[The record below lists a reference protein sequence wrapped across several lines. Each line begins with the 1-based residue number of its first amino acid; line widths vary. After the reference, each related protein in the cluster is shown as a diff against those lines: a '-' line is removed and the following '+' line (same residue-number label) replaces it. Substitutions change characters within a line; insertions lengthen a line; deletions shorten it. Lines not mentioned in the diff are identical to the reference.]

1 MARGGTLGRYRTFH
15 RRDGIG
21 EVLEKVERRDDVAL
35 MRAVQ
40 AEETDA
46 FEEFVRRYQKRF
58 YRIAMGY
65 MRDHDDALDAV
76 QGAFI
81 RIYKA
86 RDRWT
91 PQAQP
96 FTWSYRILVNHCID
110 LIRKQRIREASS
122 LDGPQMVEKD
132 LEDRASVSPFDSSA
146 GHQLGEVIRAAVAD
160 LPDRQ
165 REIFTLRHFEEMSL
179 QEIAEVQGC
188 ALGTVKSSLH
198 RAVMTLRDRLSE
210 FFPET
215 AHGLS
220 NRSS

>member
-1 MARGGTLGRYRTFH
+1 M
-15 RRDGIG
+15 D
-21 EVLEKVERRDDVAL
+21 RRDDDAL

-40 AEETDA
+40 AEAPAA

-65 MRDHDDALDAV
+65 MRDHDEALDAV

-81 RIYKA
+81 RIHNA
-86 RDRWT
+86 RHRWT

-110 LIRKQRIREASS
+110 LIRKRRVRDAAS
-122 LDGPQMVEKD
+122 LDAPGIRDKD
-132 LEDRASVSPFDSSA
+132 LVDRSGPSPFDRSA
-146 GHQLGEVIRAAVAD
+146 GREVGEAIRAAVAE

-179 QEIAEVQGC
+179 REIATVQGC

-198 RAVMTLRDRLSE
+198 RAVMTLREQLSDL
-210 FFPET
+210 FPGPEGELQKRPT
-215 AHGLS
+215 
-220 NRSS
+220 

>member
-1 MARGGTLGRYRTFH
+1 M
-15 RRDGIG
+15 
-21 EVLEKVERRDDVAL
+21 ERRDDNAL
-35 MRAVQ
+35 MKAVQ
-40 AEETDA
+40 AEEPDA
-46 FEEFVRRYQKRF
+46 FEEFVRRYQRRF

-86 RDRWT
+86 RQRWT

-110 LIRKQRIREASS
+110 LIRKRRIRDATS
-122 LDGPQMVEKD
+122 LDSETLREGD
-132 LEDRASVSPFDSSA
+132 LEDTRSVSPFESSA
-146 GHQLGEVIRAAVAD
+146 GVEVGQAIREAVAG

-165 REIFTLRHFEEMSL
+165 REIFTLRHFEELSL

-198 RAVMTLRDRLSE
+198 RAVMTLRNRLSD
-210 FFPET
+210 FLPGPE
-215 AHGLS
+215 GELQ
-220 NRSS
+220 NRPT

>member
-1 MARGGTLGRYRTFH
+1 M
-15 RRDGIG
+15 DG
-21 EVLEKVERRDDVAL
+21 RDDVLL
-35 MRAVQ
+35 MRAIQ
-40 AEETDA
+40 ADEARA

-65 MRDHDDALDAV
+65 LRDHDESLDAV

-81 RIYKA
+81 RVYRA
-86 RDRWT
+86 RERWT

-110 LIRKQRIREASS
+110 LIRKRRLRDTDSLDDESIAERDLADRTTASPFAASAGAELGIAIREA
-122 LDGPQMVEKD
+122 V
-132 LEDRASVSPFDSSA
+132 
-146 GHQLGEVIRAAVAD
+146 AA

-165 REIFTLRHFEEMSL
+165 REIFSLRHFEQMSL

-198 RAVMTLRDRLSE
+198 RAVMTLRGQLSSLLPGHTHE
-210 FFPET
+210 LQRRP
-215 AHGLS
+215 G
-220 NRSS
+220 

>member
-1 MARGGTLGRYRTFH
+1 M
-15 RRDGIG
+15 
-21 EVLEKVERRDDVAL
+21 ERLDDVAL

-40 AEETDA
+40 ADTPDA
-46 FEEFVRRYQKRF
+46 LEEFVRRYQKRF

-65 MRDHDDALDAV
+65 LRDHDDALDAV

-81 RIYKA
+81 RIHRA
-86 RDRWT
+86 RARWT

-96 FTWSYRILVNHCID
+96 FTWAYRILVNHCID
-110 LIRKQRIREASS
+110 LIRKRRIREAVS
-122 LDGPQMVEKD
+122 LDAPNMAEKEI
-132 LEDRASVSPFDSSA
+132 EDRTSPTPFDRTS
-146 GHQLGEVIRAAVAD
+146 GQEVGVLIRKAVAE

-179 QEIAEVQGC
+179 KEIADVQGC

-198 RAVMTLRDRLSE
+198 RAVMTLRERLME
-210 FFPET
+210 FFPE
-215 AHGLS
+215 AGHELP

>member
-1 MARGGTLGRYRTFH
+1 M
-15 RRDGIG
+15 
-21 EVLEKVERRDDVAL
+21 E
-35 MRAVQ
+35 AVQ
-40 AEETDA
+40 ADAPAA
-46 FEEFVRRYQKRF
+46 FEEFVHRYQRRF

-81 RIYKA
+81 RIYRA
-86 RDRWT
+86 RGRWT

-96 FTWSYRILVNHCID
+96 FTWAYRILVNHCID
-110 LIRKQRIREASS
+110 LIRKRRVRDAAS
-122 LDGPQMVEKD
+122 LDSPEVGEKE
-132 LEDRASVSPFDSSA
+132 LMDRTSPSPFQRSA
-146 GHQLGEVIRAAVAD
+146 GAQVGAAIRAAVAE

-198 RAVMTLRDRLSE
+198 RAVMTLRERLADL
-210 FFPET
+210 FPGPGREL
-215 AHGLS
+215 HNHPS
-220 NRSS
+220 

>member
-1 MARGGTLGRYRTFH
+1 MD
-15 RRDGIG
+15 RR
-21 EVLEKVERRDDVAL
+21 EDVAL

-40 AEETDA
+40 ADEPDA

-65 MRDHDDALDAV
+65 VRDHDEALDAV

-81 RIYKA
+81 RVYKA
-86 RDRWT
+86 RSRWT

-110 LIRKQRIREASS
+110 LIRKRRIREAQS
-122 LDGPQMVEKD
+122 LDEPGIPEREMV
-132 LEDRASVSPFDSSA
+132 DRDSVSPFDRSA
-146 GHQLGEVIRAAVAD
+146 GLETGEAIRAAVAE

-179 QEIAEVQGC
+179 QEIAEAQGC

-198 RAVMTLRDRLSE
+198 RAVMTLRERLADL
-210 FFPET
+210 FPGAGRE
-215 AHGLS
+215 LQ
-220 NRSS
+220 NRPS

>member
-1 MARGGTLGRYRTFH
+1 M
-15 RRDGIG
+15 
-21 EVLEKVERRDDVAL
+21 ERLDDVAL

-40 AEETDA
+40 ADTPDA
-46 FEEFVRRYQKRF
+46 LEEFVRRYQKRF

-65 MRDHDDALDAV
+65 LRNHDDSLDAV

-81 RIYKA
+81 RIHRA
-86 RDRWT
+86 RARWT

-96 FTWSYRILVNHCID
+96 FTWAYRILVNHCID
-110 LIRKQRIREASS
+110 LIRKRRIRDAVSLDAPNMADKEIEDRTSPTPFDRSAGREVGVLIREA
-122 LDGPQMVEKD
+122 
-132 LEDRASVSPFDSSA
+132 
-146 GHQLGEVIRAAVAD
+146 VAE

-179 QEIAEVQGC
+179 KEIADVQGC

-198 RAVMTLRDRLSE
+198 RAVMTLRKRLME
-210 FFPET
+210 FFPE
-215 AHGLS
+215 AGHELP

>member
-1 MARGGTLGRYRTFH
+1 M
-15 RRDGIG
+15 
-21 EVLEKVERRDDVAL
+21 ERLDDVAL

-40 AEETDA
+40 ADA
-46 FEEFVRRYQKRF
+46 PDALEEFVRRYQKRF

-65 MRDHDDALDAV
+65 LRDHDDALDAV

-81 RIYKA
+81 RIHRA
-86 RDRWT
+86 RARWT

-96 FTWSYRILVNHCID
+96 FTWAYRILVNHCID
-110 LIRKQRIREASS
+110 LIRKRRIRDAAS
-122 LDGPQMVEKD
+122 LDAPNMADKEI
-132 LEDRASVSPFDSSA
+132 EDRTSPTPFDRSA
-146 GHQLGEVIRAAVAD
+146 GREVGVLIREAVAD

-179 QEIAEVQGC
+179 KEIADVQGC

-198 RAVMTLRDRLSE
+198 RAVMTLRERLIE
-210 FFPET
+210 FFPE
-215 AHGLS
+215 AGHELP

>member
-1 MARGGTLGRYRTFH
+1 M
-15 RRDGIG
+15 
-21 EVLEKVERRDDVAL
+21 ERLDDVAL

-40 AEETDA
+40 ADA
-46 FEEFVRRYQKRF
+46 PDALEEFVHRYQRRF

-65 MRDHDDALDAV
+65 LRDHDDALDAV

-81 RIYKA
+81 RIHRA
-86 RDRWT
+86 RARWT

-96 FTWSYRILVNHCID
+96 FTWAYRILVNHCID
-110 LIRKQRIREASS
+110 LIRKRRIRDAASLDAPNMADKEIEDRTSPTPFDRSAGREVGVLIREA
-122 LDGPQMVEKD
+122 
-132 LEDRASVSPFDSSA
+132 
-146 GHQLGEVIRAAVAD
+146 VAE

-179 QEIAEVQGC
+179 KEIADVQGC

-198 RAVMTLRDRLSE
+198 RAVMTLRERLIE
-210 FFPET
+210 FFPE
-215 AHGLS
+215 AGHELP

>member
-1 MARGGTLGRYRTFH
+1 M
-15 RRDGIG
+15 D
-21 EVLEKVERRDDVAL
+21 ERDDAAL

-40 AEETDA
+40 AEEPTA

-65 MRDHDDALDAV
+65 MRDHDEALDAV

-81 RIYKA
+81 RIHNA
-86 RDRWT
+86 RQRWT

-110 LIRKQRIREASS
+110 LIRKRRIRDADS
-122 LDGPQMVEKD
+122 LDA
-132 LEDRASVSPFDSSA
+132 ASTPGKELVDQDSPSPFERSA
-146 GHQLGEVIRAAVAD
+146 GREVGEAIRAAVAE

-165 REIFTLRHFEEMSL
+165 REIFTLRHFEELSL
-179 QEIAEVQGC
+179 QEIATVQGC

-198 RAVMTLRDRLSE
+198 RAVMTLRDRLSDLLPGPRDE
-210 FFPET
+210 LHKHP
-215 AHGLS
+215 S
-220 NRSS
+220 

>member
-1 MARGGTLGRYRTFH
+1 M
-15 RRDGIG
+15 
-21 EVLEKVERRDDVAL
+21 ERRDDIAL

-40 AEETDA
+40 ADEPDA

-65 MRDHDDALDAV
+65 MRDHDDSLDAV

-81 RIYKA
+81 RIHRA
-86 RDRWT
+86 RERWT

-96 FTWSYRILVNHCID
+96 FTWAYRILVNHCID
-110 LIRKQRIREASS
+110 LIRKRRIRSATSLESPEMAEREVEDRVSPSPFDRTSGQEVGVLIREA
-122 LDGPQMVEKD
+122 
-132 LEDRASVSPFDSSA
+132 
-146 GHQLGEVIRAAVAD
+146 VAT

-198 RAVMTLRDRLSE
+198 RAVMTLRQKLSD
-210 FFPET
+210 FFPE
-215 AHGLS
+215 AGHELPNS
-220 NRSS
+220 